1 MAHHKHFGVGLAHC
15 PIIKPESPAV
25 EPTRAGFHVV
35 PERQPQA
42 LELADFPA
50 VLAVPQVDDV
60 RNAHGLEMLHM
71 APGGYRAAKRQP
83 LAYPKHLHAV
93 ASFVRT

>member
-1 MAHHKHFGVGLAHC
+1 V
-15 PIIKPESPAV
+15 
-25 EPTRAGFHVV
+25 
-35 PERQPQA
+35 
-42 LELADFPA
+42 LELPHLLA

-60 RNAHGLEMLHM
+60 CNTQGLELLHV

-93 ASFVRT
+93 ASFVVRT